1 MVKRLVNALQEG
13 AIAFD
18 TCEENGIGEVVP
30 VRQGHGVLVEVPDD
44 LTGLVL
50 AHPEPQ
56 GQEILDRVRPATA
69 NSGRQHAD
77 DAAPG
82 RLELGGAD
90 GEARFHPP
98 GLQRSCESQEEDGH
112 QTRSSRPT
120 RGSTT

>member
-1 MVKRLVNALQEG
+1 M
-13 AIAFD
+13 
-18 TCEENGIGEVVP
+18 
-30 VRQGHGVLVEVPDD
+30 RQGHGVLAVEGARRVEVPDD
-44 LTGLVL
+44 STGLVL

-56 GQEILDRVRPATA
+56 GQEILDRVRPTTA
-69 NSGRQHAD
+69 DSGRQHAD

-112 QTRSSRPT
+112 QARSSRLA
-120 RGSTT
+120 RGATT